1 MQFFSRSELESIGK
15 NGVKSYNGQLENKSL
30 FTASRILSSFWICTK
45 PTGVDIAENLIR
57 DGFWESWI
65 TLWMSNN
72 VKPGSVCI
80 DAGANYGYFT
90 FFLATHGCQVIAI
103 EANRDLIPFLNKS
116 TELNGAEDRVL
127 VINKAIT
134 DRSWETVVLNV
145 NEDMIGSSTLFPMQ
159 GAKSLEVD
167 TISLN
172 DVLFLKPHVDFIKMD
187 IEGAEEK
194 AWNGMQKLWD
204 VNRNCTL
211 LMEFSP
217 IFYANFGKDLYEL
230 ICRHF
235 VIHFVD
241 VDGFDKPVADY
252 RFFENDLNEF
262 KMLAIRR
269 KDSDYFK
276 M

>member
-1 MQFFSRSELESIGK
+1 MQFFSRLEVELIGK
-15 NGVKSYNGQLENKSL
+15 NGIRVFNGQLDNKTP

-65 TLWMSNN
+65 TLWISNN
-72 VKPGSVCI
+72 VKPGSICI

-90 FFLATHGCQVIAI
+90 FFLANHGCQVVAI
-103 EANRDLIPFLNKS
+103 EANKELIQFLNKS
-116 TELNGAEDRVL
+116 NELNGSADRVL
-127 VINKAIT
+127 IINKAIT
-134 DRSWETVVLNV
+134 DRSWQTVVLNV
-145 NEDMIGSSTLFPMQ
+145 NDEMIGSSTLFPME
-159 GAKSLEVD
+159 GAKSLEID

-172 DVLFLKPHVDFIKMD
+172 DVLFLKSHVDFVKMD

-194 AWNGMQKLWD
+194 AWLGMQRLWE

-217 IFYANFGKDLYEL
+217 IFYTNFGRDLYEL
-230 ICRHF
+230 ISRDF
-235 VIHFVD
+235 IIHYVD
-241 VDGFDKPVADY
+241 TDGFDKPVSDFT
-252 RFFENDLNEF
+252 FFENDLNEF
-262 KMLAIRR
+262 KMLAIRK

-276 M
+276 K